1 MRETRLAWP
10 GGTGGGE
17 APPGRGSERC
27 GGGTAPR
34 PRRQCLLLLLLGLWA
49 CDDDSTAEVSDTSRG
64 AIIDAAVRDV
74 EPDGPRIL
82 DAQREPEPDA
92 KPDILDFAVPRGDAL
107 SACDEVGRRICVV
120 EGERAV
126 RVCEDTGFWRD
137 SLCPA
142 GSVCQGGAC
151 MEENEGC
158 RTGERACLAQDRPGV
173 CGEDGDFRAEAACVE
188 GEVCAGGWSWLSGVL
203 ALPINWPASAAWM
216 QASGTAPPVG
226 TWRAFW
232 FENCAI

>member
-107 SACDEVGRRICVV
+107 SACDEV
-120 EGERAV
+120 
-126 RVCEDTGFWRD
+126 
-137 SLCPA
+137 
-142 GSVCQGGAC
+142 
-151 MEENEGC
+151 
-158 RTGERACLAQDRPGV
+158 
-173 CGEDGDFRAEAACVE
+173 
-188 GEVCAGGWSWLSGVL
+188 
-203 ALPINWPASAAWM
+203 
-216 QASGTAPPVG
+216 
-226 TWRAFW
+226 AF
-232 FENCAI
+232 